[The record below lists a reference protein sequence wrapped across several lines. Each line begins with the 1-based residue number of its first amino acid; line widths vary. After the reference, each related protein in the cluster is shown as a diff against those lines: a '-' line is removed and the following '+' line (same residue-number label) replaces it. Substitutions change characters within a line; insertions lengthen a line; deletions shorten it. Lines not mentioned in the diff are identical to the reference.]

1 MPGAHGRSV
10 EREQAPALKD
20 AIDNGVREVVVMQ
33 HVSPGRERFVR
44 GEEHGPLP
52 AMAVVDDVEEHV
64 GGIGAVGQVADFV
77 DHEHVR
83 LRVRGERVR
92 EPTGAK
98 RGGEIVDDFGQA
110 ERFRYAICA
119 TSQST
124 TRSNGSKPNAIATGR
139 RRFELALTS

>member
-10 EREQAPALKD
+10 EREQPSALED
-20 AIDNGVREVVVMQ
+20 AIDNGVGQVVVMQ
-33 HVSPGRERFVR
+33 HVSPSRERFVR
-44 GEEHGPLP
+44 GEEHGLLP
-52 AMAVVDDVEEHV
+52 AMPVVDDVKEHV
-64 GGIGAVGQVADFV
+64 GGIRAVGQISHFV
-77 DHEHVR
+77 DHQHVR
-83 LRVRGERVR
+83 LRVRGEGVR